1 MYFASSNR
9 FQRTVNATQNF
20 FFVGSHICRQPPVAV
35 FMIAT
40 EPSTP
45 DCLIPSVMSE
55 SLRGFVTE
63 RLAVAAQEILGLV
76 EKTIADYREEVFR
89 SKREI
94 LQLRRE
100 LDERR
105 SESIAAADGPEVSE
119 EMFPPQQE
127 WNPNMEPQ
135 QSQDLFFQQIK
146 EEKMELTA
154 TLEAAPSHCSTSA
167 HRKCPVIV
175 SATSVETYLRPKK
188 VYQIT
193 YNRTLKSSSVTFAVL
208 AF

>member
-1 MYFASSNR
+1 M
-9 FQRTVNATQNF
+9 
-20 FFVGSHICRQPPVAV
+20 CRQPPAAV
-35 FMIAT
+35 SMIAT

-45 DCLIPSVMSE
+45 DCLTLIPSIMSE

-105 SESIAAADGPEVSE
+105 SESIAAAGLKVS
-119 EMFPPQQE
+119 
-127 WNPNMEPQ
+127 
-135 QSQDLFFQQIK
+135 L
-146 EEKMELTA
+146 
-154 TLEAAPSHCSTSA
+154 
-167 HRKCPVIV
+167 
-175 SATSVETYLRPKK
+175 SV
-188 VYQIT
+188 
-193 YNRTLKSSSVTFAVL
+193 
-208 AF
+208 